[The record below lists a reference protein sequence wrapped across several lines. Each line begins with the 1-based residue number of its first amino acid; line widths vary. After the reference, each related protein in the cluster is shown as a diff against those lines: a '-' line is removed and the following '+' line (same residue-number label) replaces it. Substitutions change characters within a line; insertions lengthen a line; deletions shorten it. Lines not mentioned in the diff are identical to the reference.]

1 MLRRRGKERFIFGSV
16 SFTLNKFSKKFSKL
30 ALIAATAFMGL
41 GFASQTTKA
50 ANPTTVKVAKKVNH
64 KKRVAKKAKKHVV
77 KKAKKRAVKKHV
89 SKRKISAKAA
99 KSVKSNNMNINL
111 HTITISSKSLNK
123 VAKKKSSSTKRRY
136 NLCSY
141 ANRYVGVRYVWGGT
155 TPRGFDCSGF
165 TQYVYRHEGKRIGR
179 VTTQQEHAGKR
190 IPLSKA
196 KKGDLVFF
204 GRPGASYHVGIY
216 VGGGRFIHSPQPG
229 QSVKYTS
236 IRYYRPS
243 FAVHVKL

>member
-1 MLRRRGKERFIFGSV
+1 M
-16 SFTLNKFSKKFSKL
+16 NKFSKKFSKL

-77 KKAKKRAVKKHV
+77 KKAKKRVVKKHV

-99 KSVKSNNMNINL
+99 KSVKNNMNINL

-136 NLCSY
+136 NLCNY

-190 IPLSKA
+190 IPLRKA